1 MRARTTLRLIVLS
14 SAVVAGASLPVLPQL
29 RAQRASADPAPSAP
43 AAASLPFQDPRRPI
57 NARVEDLLHRLTLAE
72 KISLLHQYQPAIPRL
87 GMPVFKTGSE
97 ALHGLAWTTDRD
109 NNGAVVTATGT
120 VFPQAIGLGS
130 TWDPALIR
138 QVGAVVGDEARGFNV
153 INPRVWGVQLWAP
166 VVNLL
171 RDPRWGRNEEGYSED
186 ARLTGAIATA
196 YGRGIEGDDPVYLKA
211 APVLKHYLANNN
223 EINRD
228 TTSSN
233 LRPRVKKEYDELA
246 FKLPIA
252 ADAATGVMGSY
263 NLVNAR
269 PNTVNPD
276 LNDVVRTWTQRT
288 LYNVSDAGAPYNLA
302 GSELYYPTNEQG
314 FAAALQAGIDS
325 FTVDNQLSDPMI
337 QLITS
342 AVTDGLLTE
351 ADIDRS
357 IRHVLSIRF
366 RLGDF
371 DPDGG
376 PFAKITPAII
386 NTPAHKQLARQTA
399 DEAIVLLKN
408 ANRALPLDAAATRK
422 IAVIGPLAETVYTDW
437 YSGAPTYRVTPLAGI
452 QERLGARATIAATEG
467 VDRIALQ
474 DVVSGKF
481 VSGGTGDAGDI
492 LRVGATSV
500 GATEQFDVFDWGRG
514 IVTLRCAANA
524 RYVDRF
530 NFGPNFTNSAPQPH
544 DWFVQQQFVLE
555 DQPDGT
561 VAIRYA
567 GYEKE
572 FDWAGPEI
580 YLTVADDGSLALTA
594 TTVATAG
601 RFRKQVIQSG
611 TDAAIAAARGADA
624 AVVVVGSMPFINGRE
639 AHDRL
644 TMDLA
649 ESQEALVKAVRAA
662 NPHTVLVLEMS
673 YPMTIN
679 WEQDNVPAIVWT
691 SHAGQETGHAIADV
705 LFGDVNPG
713 GRLTQT
719 WYRSMSDLP
728 DILDYDIIK
737 SKRTYQY
744 FTGQPLFAF
753 GHGLSYTQ
761 FRYGELRLSDRAVG
775 AGDTLT
781 VQLDVTN
788 TGDRA
793 GDEVVQL
800 YSHQQRSRD
809 VLPNQQLRAF
819 QRVHLARG
827 QTQTVRLTIPASD
840 LGHWDV
846 TRGRW
851 VVESS
856 AVDLR
861 VGASSADIRQRAT
874 VSVRGE
880 DIPPRALGRQTR
892 AIDFDDYAGVDLV
905 DETKE
910 FGEAVGATEGD
921 WLKFGDEDFG
931 RRTQSFSAEVASAG
945 GGTIEVHLDSPGGR
959 LLGTAQVPATG
970 DVYTYATTTAPL
982 AAASGR
988 HDVFLVFHGSFR
1000 ISTFAV
1006 D

>member
-1 MRARTTLRLIVLS
+1 MRAHTTLRLIALS
-14 SAVVAGASLPVLPQL
+14 SAVVVGASLPAMQRL
-29 RAQRASADPAPSAP
+29 RAEPSS
-43 AAASLPFQDPRRPI
+43 AAAATTLPFQDPHRPMT
-57 NARVEDLLHRLTLAE
+57 ARIDDLLHRLTLAE
-72 KISLLHQYQPAIPRL
+72 KIALLHQFQPAIPRL

-120 VFPQAIGLGS
+120 VFPQSIGLAS

-138 QVGAVVGDEARGFNV
+138 RVGAATGDEARGFNK
-153 INPRVWGVQLWAP
+153 INPRVWGLQLWAP

-186 ARLTGAIATA
+186 ARLTGTIATA
-196 YGRGIEGDDPVYLKA
+196 YGQGIEGDDPVYLRA

-223 EINRD
+223 EVHRD

-263 NLVNAR
+263 NLVNGR
-269 PNTVNPD
+269 PNTVNPE
-276 LNDVVRTWTQRT
+276 LNDVVRSWTRRT
-288 LYNVSDAGAPYNLA
+288 LYNVSDAFAPYNLT

-314 FAAALQAGIDS
+314 FSAALLAGIDS
-325 FTVDNQLSDPMI
+325 FTVDNQVSDPTI
-337 QLITS
+337 QIISNAL
-342 AVTDGLLTE
+342 AQGLLTE

-357 IRHVLSIRF
+357 VRHVLSIRF

-376 PFAKITPAII
+376 PFAKIAPAVI
-386 NTPAHKQLARQTA
+386 NTPAHQQLARRTA

-408 ANRALPLDAAATRK
+408 DLLKNAGRALPLDAATRK
-422 IAVIGPLAETVYTDW
+422 LAVIGPLADTVYTDW
-437 YSGAPTYRVTPLAGI
+437 YSGAPTYRITPLAGI
-452 QERLGARATIAATEG
+452 RERLGAGATVTATEG

-474 DVVSGKF
+474 DVASGKY
-481 VSGGTGDAGDI
+481 VTAGTGDAGDI
-492 LRVGATSV
+492 LRVSAASA

-514 IVTLRCAANA
+514 IVTLRSAANA

-555 DQPDGT
+555 PQPDGT

-567 GYEKE
+567 GYEKA

-580 YLTVADDGSLALTA
+580 YLTVAGDGALALTA
-594 TTVATAG
+594 TTVASAA

-611 TDAAIAAARGADA
+611 TDAAVAAARAADT

-639 AHDRL
+639 DHDRA

-649 ESQEALVKAVRAA
+649 EGQAALVKAVRAA

-673 YPMTIN
+673 YPMTIT
-679 WEQDNVPAIVWT
+679 WEQDNVPAILWT
-691 SHAGQETGHAIADV
+691 SHAGQETGHALADV

-719 WYRSMSDLP
+719 WYRSLSDLP

-744 FTGQPLFAF
+744 FTGQPLYAF
-753 GHGLSYTQ
+753 GHGLSYTR
-761 FRYGELRLSDRAVG
+761 FRYDGIRVSDRTVG

-781 VQLDVTN
+781 VHVDVTN

-800 YSHQQRSRD
+800 YTHQQRSRD
-809 VLPNQQLRAF
+809 ALPNQQLHAF

-827 QTQTVRLTIPASD
+827 QSQTVRLTVPVSD

-856 AVDLR
+856 PVEVR

-880 DIPPRALGRQTR
+880 DIPARRLDRETR
-892 AIDFDDYAGVDLV
+892 AIDFDDHAGVDLV

-910 FGEAVGATEGD
+910 FGEAVGATDGD
-921 WLKFGDEDFG
+921 WLKFGDADLG
-931 RRTQSFSAEVASAG
+931 RRTRQLSAEVASLAA

-970 DVYTYATTTAPL
+970 DVRTYATATAPL
-982 AAASGR
+982 AAASGH
-988 HDVFLVFHGSFR
+988 HDVFLVFRGSFR
-1000 ISTFAV
+1000 ISTFAI

>member
-1 MRARTTLRLIVLS
+1 
-14 SAVVAGASLPVLPQL
+14 
-29 RAQRASADPAPSAP
+29 
-43 AAASLPFQDPRRPI
+43 
-57 NARVEDLLHRLTLAE
+57 
-72 KISLLHQYQPAIPRL
+72 
-87 GMPVFKTGSE
+87 MPVFKTGSE

-120 VFPQAIGLGS
+120 VFPQAIGLAS
-130 TWDPALIR
+130 TWDPALIHR
-138 QVGAVVGDEARGFNV
+138 VGAATGDEARGFNA
-153 INPRVWGVQLWAP
+153 INPRVWGLQLWAP

-196 YGRGIEGDDPVYLKA
+196 YGQGLEGDDPVYLKT

-223 EINRD
+223 EVHRD

-263 NLVNAR
+263 NLVNGR

-276 LNDVVRTWTQRT
+276 LSDVVRTWTRRT
-288 LYNVSDAGAPYNLA
+288 LYNVSDAGAPYNLT

-325 FTVDNQLSDPMI
+325 FTVDNQVSDPTI
-337 QLITS
+337 QIITS
-342 AVTDGLLTE
+342 ALSQGLLTE

-357 IRHVLSIRF
+357 VRHVLSVRF

-376 PFAKITPAII
+376 PFAKITPAAI
-386 NTPAHKQLARQTA
+386 NTPAHQQLARQTA
-399 DEAIVLLKN
+399 GEAIVLLKN
-408 ANRALPLDAAATRK
+408 DLLKNAGRALPLDAAATRK
-422 IAVIGPLAETVYTDW
+422 LAVIGPLADTVYTDW

-452 QERLGARATIAATEG
+452 RERLGAGATITATEG

-474 DVVSGKF
+474 DVASGKY
-481 VSGGTGDAGDI
+481 VTAGTGDAGDI
-492 LRVGATSV
+492 LRVSAASV

-514 IVTLRCAANA
+514 IVTLRSAANA

-544 DWFVQQQFVLE
+544 DWFVQQQFALE

-567 GYEKE
+567 GYEKA

-580 YLTVADDGSLALTA
+580 YLTVGSDGALALTA
-594 TTVATAG
+594 TTVASAS
-601 RFRKQVIQSG
+601 RFKKQVIQSG
-611 TDAAIAAARGADA
+611 TDAAVAAARAADT

-639 AHDRL
+639 DHDRVA
-644 TMDLA
+644 MDLA
-649 ESQEALVKAVRAA
+649 AGQEALVKAVRAA

-673 YPMTIN
+673 YPMTIT

-691 SHAGQETGHAIADV
+691 SHAGQETGHALADV

-719 WYRSMSDLP
+719 WYRSLSDLP

-737 SKRTYQY
+737 AKRTYQY
-744 FTGQPLFAF
+744 FTGQPLYAF
-753 GHGLSYTQ
+753 GHGLSYTR
-761 FRYGELRLSDRAVG
+761 FRYGDLRVSDRTLSSDG
-775 AGDTLT
+775 TLT
-781 VQLDVTN
+781 VHVDVTN

-800 YSHQQRSRD
+800 YTHQQRSRD
-809 VLPNQQLRAF
+809 ALPHQQLHAF

-827 QTQTVRLTIPASD
+827 QTQSVRLTVPVSE

-856 AVDLR
+856 TVDVM
-861 VGASSADIRQRAT
+861 VGASSADIRQRTT

-880 DIPPRALGRQTR
+880 DIPARRLDRETR
-892 AIDFDDYAGVDLV
+892 AIDFDDHAGVDLV

-910 FGEAVGATEGD
+910 FGEAVGATDGD
-921 WLKFGDEDFG
+921 WLRFGDADLG
-931 RRTQSFSAEVASAG
+931 RRTRSFSAEVASAA
-945 GGTIEVHLDSPGGR
+945 GGTIEVHLDSPTGR

-970 DVYTYATTTAPL
+970 DVYTYATAAAPL

-988 HDVFLVFHGSFR
+988 HDVFLVFHGSSR

>member
-1 MRARTTLRLIVLS
+1 MRARTALRWTIVS
-14 SAVVAGASLPVLPQL
+14 SAVVAAASLPAVPWS
-29 RAQRASADPAPSAP
+29 RAEPASAT
-43 AAASLPFQDPRRPI
+43 AAAALPFQDPHRPMQ
-57 NARVEDLLHRLTLAE
+57 ARIDDLLHRLTLAE
-72 KISLLHQYQPAIPRL
+72 KISLLHQFQPAIPRL

-120 VFPQAIGLGS
+120 VFPQSIGLAS
-130 TWDPALIR
+130 TWDTALIH
-138 QVGAVVGDEARGFNV
+138 QVGDVVGDEARGFNV
-153 INPRVWGVQLWAP
+153 INPRVWGMQLWAP

-196 YGRGIEGDDPVYLKA
+196 YGQGLEGNDPVYLKT
-211 APVLKHYLANNN
+211 APVLKHFLANNN
-223 EINRD
+223 EVHRD

-263 NLVNAR
+263 NLVNGR

-276 LNDVVRTWTQRT
+276 LTDVVRSWTRRT
-288 LYNVSDAGAPYNLA
+288 LYNVSDAFAPYNLT
-302 GSELYYPTNEQG
+302 GSELYFATNEAG
-314 FAAALQAGIDS
+314 FSAALLAGIDS
-325 FTVDNQLSDPMI
+325 FTVDNQVSDPTI
-337 QLITS
+337 QFITS
-342 AVTDGLLTE
+342 ALAQGLLTE

-357 IRHVLSIRF
+357 VRHVLSVRF

-376 PFAKITPAII
+376 PFAKITPAVI
-386 NTPAHKQLARQTA
+386 NTPAHQQLARRTA

-408 ANRALPLDAAATRK
+408 AGRALPLSTATRK
-422 IAVIGPLAETVYTDW
+422 LAVIGPLADTVYTDW
-437 YSGAPTYRVTPLAGI
+437 YSGQPTYRITPLAGI
-452 QERLGARATIAATEG
+452 RERLGAGATVTATDG

-474 DVVSGKF
+474 DVASGKF
-481 VSGGTGDAGDI
+481 VTAGTGDAGDV
-492 LRVGATSV
+492 LRVSATSA

-514 IVTLRCAANA
+514 IVTLRSAANA

-555 DQPDGT
+555 NQPDGT

-567 GYEKE
+567 GFEKA
-572 FDWAGPEI
+572 FDWAGPEV
-580 YLTVADDGSLALTA
+580 YLTVAADGALALTA
-594 TTVATAG
+594 NTVADAA

-611 TDAAIAAARGADA
+611 TDAAVAAARAADT

-639 AHDRL
+639 DHDRV
-644 TMDLA
+644 TMDMA
-649 ESQEALVKAVRAA
+649 EGQEALVKAVRAA

-673 YPMTIN
+673 YPQTIN

-719 WYRSMSDLP
+719 WYRSMADLP

-737 SKRTYQY
+737 AKRTYQY
-744 FTGQPLFAF
+744 FTGQPLYAF
-753 GHGLSYTQ
+753 GHGLSYTS
-761 FRYGELRLSDRAVG
+761 FRYANLRTSDRTLDAR
-775 AGDTLT
+775 DTLT
-781 VQLDVTN
+781 VSVDVTN

-800 YSHQQRSRD
+800 YTHQQKSRD
-809 VLPNQQLRAF
+809 ALPARQLHAF

-827 QTQTVRLTIPASD
+827 QTQTVRLTVPVSD

-846 TRGRW
+846 TRSRW

-856 AVDLR
+856 PLDLM

-874 VSVRGE
+874 VTLRGE
-880 DIPPRALGRQTR
+880 DIPARNLSRETR
-892 AIDFDDYAGVDLV
+892 AIDFDDHSGVDLV
-905 DETKE
+905 DESKE
-910 FGEAVGATEGD
+910 FGDAIGATDGD
-921 WLKFGDEDFG
+921 WLKFGDADLG
-931 RRTQSFSAEVASAG
+931 RRTRSFSAEVASLAA
-945 GGTIEVHLDSPGGR
+945 GGTIEVHLDSPTGR
-959 LLGTAQVPATG
+959 LLGTAQIPATG
-970 DVYTYATTTAPL
+970 DIYTYATVTAPL
-982 AAASGR
+982 ATASGR
-988 HDVFLVFHGSFR
+988 HDLFLVAHGAFR

-1006 D
+1006 E

>member
-1 MRARTTLRLIVLS
+1 LIVLS
-14 SAVVAGASLPVLPQL
+14 SAAVAGASLPAVRQL
-29 RAQRASADPAPSAP
+29 RAERSSTAATPAFRDPH
-43 AAASLPFQDPRRPI
+43 RPM
-57 NARVEDLLHRLTLAE
+57 NARIDDLLHRLTLAE
-72 KISLLHQYQPAIPRL
+72 KIALLHQFQPAIPRL

-120 VFPQAIGLGS
+120 VFPQAIGLAS
-130 TWDPALIR
+130 TWDPALIH
-138 QVGAVVGDEARGFNV
+138 QVGAATGDEARGFNV
-153 INPRVWGVQLWAP
+153 QNPRVWGVQLWAP

-196 YGRGIEGDDPVYLKA
+196 YGQGLEGDDPVYLKT

-223 EINRD
+223 EVHRD

-233 LRPRVKKEYDELA
+233 LRPRVLHEYDELA

-263 NLVNAR
+263 NLVNGR
-269 PNTVNPD
+269 PDTVNPD
-276 LNDVVRTWTQRT
+276 LNDVVRSWTRRT
-288 LYNVSDAGAPYNLA
+288 LYNVSDAGAPYNLT
-302 GSELYYPTNEQG
+302 GSEQYHATNEQG

-325 FTVDNQLSDPMI
+325 FTVDNQNSDPTI
-337 QLITS
+337 QIITN
-342 AVTDGLLTE
+342 ALAQGLLTE

-357 IRHVLSIRF
+357 VRHVLSIRF

-376 PFAKITPAII
+376 PFARITPAVI
-386 NTPAHKQLARQTA
+386 NSPANRQLARRTA

-408 ANRALPLDAAATRK
+408 ADRALPLEAAATRK
-422 IAVIGPLAETVYTDW
+422 LAVIGPLADTVYTDW
-437 YSGAPTYRVTPLAGI
+437 YSGSPTYRITPLAGI
-452 QERLGARATIAATEG
+452 RERLGAGATVTATEG

-474 DVVSGKF
+474 DVASGRYITA
-481 VSGGTGDAGDI
+481 GTGDAGDI
-492 LRVGATSV
+492 LRATAASV

-514 IVTLRCAANA
+514 IVTLRSAANA

-555 DQPDGT
+555 AQPDGT

-567 GYEKE
+567 GYEKA

-580 YLTVADDGSLALTA
+580 YLTVAADGALALTA
-594 TTVATAG
+594 TTVATAA
-601 RFRKQVIQSG
+601 RFKKQVIQSG
-611 TDAAIAAARGADA
+611 TDAAVAAARAADT
-624 AVVVVGSMPFINGRE
+624 AVVVVGTMPFINGRE
-639 AHDRL
+639 DHDRATL
-644 TMDLA
+644 DLA
-649 ESQEALVKAVRAA
+649 EGQAALVKAVRAA
-662 NPHTVLVLEMS
+662 NPRTVLVLEMS
-673 YPMTIN
+673 YPMSIT
-679 WEQDNVPAIVWT
+679 WEQANVPAILWT
-691 SHAGQETGHAIADV
+691 SHAGQETGHALADV

-719 WYRSMSDLP
+719 WYRSLSDLP

-737 SKRTYQY
+737 ARRTYQY
-744 FTGQPLFAF
+744 FTGQALYAF

-761 FRYGELRLSDRAVG
+761 FRYGDLRVSDRTLG

-781 VQLDVTN
+781 VDVNVTN
-788 TGDRA
+788 TGERA

-800 YSHQQRSRD
+800 YTHQQRSRD
-809 VLPNQQLRAF
+809 VLPIRQLHAF

-827 QTQTVRLTIPASD
+827 QSRTVRLTVPVSD

-856 AVDLR
+856 PMDLM

-874 VSVRGE
+874 VSVHGE
-880 DIPPRALGRQTR
+880 EIPPRTLDRETR
-892 AIDFDDYAGVDLV
+892 AIDFDDHAGVGLV
-905 DETKE
+905 DETKD
-910 FGEAVGATEGD
+910 FGDAIGATDGS
-921 WLKFGDEDFG
+921 WLKFGDADLG
-931 RRTQSFSAEVASAG
+931 RRTRSFGAEVASAA
-945 GGTIEVHLDSPGGR
+945 GGTIEVRLDSPGGR
-959 LLGTAQVPATG
+959 LLGTASVPATG
-970 DVYTYATTTAPL
+970 GAYTYATATAAL
-982 AAASGR
+982 ATASGR
-988 HDVFLVFHGSFR
+988 HDVYLVFHGSLR
-1000 ISTFAV
+1000 LSTFV
-1006 D
+1006 VE

>member
-14 SAVVAGASLPVLPQL
+14 SAVVAGASLPAVQQL
-29 RAQRASADPAPSAP
+29 RAERASA
-43 AAASLPFQDPRRPI
+43 AAATAPPFQDPHRPMT
-57 NARVEDLLHRLTLAE
+57 ARIDDLLHRLTLAE
-72 KISLLHQYQPAIPRL
+72 KIALLHQFQPAIPRL

-120 VFPQAIGLGS
+120 VFPQAIGLAS
-130 TWDPALIR
+130 TWDPALIH
-138 QVGAVVGDEARGFNV
+138 QVGAATGDEARGFNA

-196 YGRGIEGDDPVYLKA
+196 YGQGLEGDDPVYLKT

-223 EINRD
+223 EVHRD

-263 NLVNAR
+263 NLVNGR
-269 PNTVNPD
+269 PNTVNPE
-276 LNDVVRTWTQRT
+276 LNDVVRSWTHRT

-302 GSELYYPTNEQG
+302 GSELYFATNEQG
-314 FAAALQAGIDS
+314 FSAALQAGIDS
-325 FTVDNQLSDPMI
+325 FTVDNQVSDPMI
-337 QLITS
+337 QLITN
-342 AVTDGLLTE
+342 ALAQGLLTE

-357 IRHVLSIRF
+357 VRHVLSIRF

-376 PFAKITPAII
+376 PFARITPAVI
-386 NTPAHKQLARQTA
+386 NSPANQELARRTA
-399 DEAIVLLKN
+399 GEAIVLLKN
-408 ANRALPLDAAATRK
+408 TGRALPLDAAAIRK
-422 IAVIGPLAETVYTDW
+422 LAVIGPLASTVYTDW
-437 YSGAPTYRVTPLAGI
+437 YSGSPTYRVTPLAGI
-452 QERLGARATIAATEG
+452 QGRLGPGATVTATEG

-474 DVVSGKF
+474 DVASGKY
-481 VSGGTGDAGDI
+481 VTAGTGDAGDI

-514 IVTLRCAANA
+514 IVTLRSAANA

-555 DQPDGT
+555 AQPDGT

-567 GYEKE
+567 GYEKA
-572 FDWAGPEI
+572 FDWAGPEV
-580 YLTVADDGSLALTA
+580 YLTVGGDGALALTA
-594 TTVATAG
+594 TTVGSAA

-611 TDAAIAAARGADA
+611 TDAAVAAARAADT

-639 AHDRL
+639 DHDRV

-649 ESQEALVKAVRAA
+649 EGQEALVKAVRAA

-673 YPMTIN
+673 YPMTIT
-679 WEQDNVPAIVWT
+679 WEQDNVPAILWT
-691 SHAGQETGHAIADV
+691 SHAGQETGHALADV

-719 WYRSMSDLP
+719 WYRSLADLP

-737 SKRTYQY
+737 AKRTYQY
-744 FTGQPLFAF
+744 FTGQPLYAF
-753 GHGLSYTQ
+753 GHGLSYTR
-761 FRYGELRLSDRAVG
+761 FRYGELRVGDRTLG
-775 AGDTLT
+775 ASDTLT
-781 VQLDVTN
+781 VHVDVTN
-788 TGDRA
+788 TGERA

-827 QTQTVRLTIPASD
+827 QTQTVRLTVPVSD

-856 AVDLR
+856 AVDLM

-880 DIPPRALGRQTR
+880 DIPARRLDRETR
-892 AIDFDDYAGVDLV
+892 AIDFDDHAGVDLV

-910 FGEAVGATEGD
+910 FGDAVGATEGD
-921 WLKFGDEDFG
+921 WLKFGDAELG
-931 RRTQSFSAEVASAG
+931 RRTRSFSAEVASAAA
-945 GGTIEVHLDSPGGR
+945 GGTIEVRLDGPGGR

-970 DVYTYATTTAPL
+970 DVRTYATATAPL

-988 HDVFLVFHGSFR
+988 HDVFLVFHGAFR